1 MPVATNS
8 NYLTANFI
16 TLPQTNDTIHSLIKN
31 ISPNLIWLKIPGM
44 HFSSGLANS
53 IATCT
58 VLTRLSMEHSTITDN
73 ELHIL
78 NSLTQ
83 LQYLNLVGTKISLK
97 GLLGLTAIK
106 NLKQLYIAQTSI
118 TKKEVVVLQKNFPLA
133 KIDFGN
139 YTMEKLATD
148 TQILKAPLRK

>member
-1 MPVATNS
+1 
-8 NYLTANFI
+8 
-16 TLPQTNDTIHSLIKN
+16 
-31 ISPNLIWLKIPGM
+31 
-44 HFSSGLANS
+44 
-53 IATCT
+53 
-58 VLTRLSMEHSTITDN
+58 MEHSTITDN

-118 TKKEVVVLQKNFPLA
+118 TKKDVVVLQKNFPLA